1 MTIVENVTFIRGLRK
16 TNYKVKK
23 VTNKTKK
30 DDCDSSQ
37 TISSHD
43 YEELNGDE
51 EIVSHLHQ
59 E

>member
-1 MTIVENVTFIRGLRK
+1 MTIVENVTFIRGLIK

-23 VTNKTKK
+23 VTDKAKK
-30 DDCDSSQ
+30 NDCDSSQ
-37 TISSHD
+37 SISSHD